1 MKKKTSIQ
9 PGWDHQIKLSITPTE
24 ALSLAGDYTSATTS
38 WKRLTKYYEEVAQ
51 DYVVVKNPRT
61 GLECRMLLSDSLPR
75 QDEGDQDLGMQYI
88 VELNTGHGFVIAY
101 FEGSAGNYAELAFL
115 KGEAEKTFIAWSTL
129 IGVKLETRLVSGY
142 PHR

>member
-1 MKKKTSIQ
+1 MKKKSAIQ
-9 PGWDHQIKLSITPTE
+9 PNWDHPIKLSITPTE

-51 DYVVVKNPRT
+51 DYLVVKNPRT
-61 GLECRMLLSDSLPR
+61 GLECRMLLSDSPPR
-75 QDEGDQDLGMQYI
+75 ETDGDQDLGMQYI

-101 FEGSAGNYAELAFL
+101 FEGSAANFAELACL

-129 IGVKLETRLVSGY
+129 IGVKLERRLVSAY
-142 PHR
+142 PNR